1 MKAGFVRRCHCGE
14 KHTLTLEQKEI
25 TCSCGKKLSLKG
37 NGPEREALDLEET
50 PITISP
56 MVY

>member
-14 KHTLTLEQKEI
+14 KHILTLEQREI
-25 TCSCGKKLSLKG
+25 TCACGRKLNLKG
-37 NGPEREALDLEET
+37 QGPARETLDLEEG